1 MSKKEKF
8 TNCFGE
14 EMERQVEQVEEKIGV
29 EIDKNKFVAEA
40 LEKNEIPTITLTK
53 GEFEAIKENVD
64 LVYPDYEQMNEY
76 DDITEAVKEEDWL
89 VVGSLSERLEAEKCL
104 RETFNRLTERI
115 KINGVEEKEK
125 SKSGNKLS

>member
-14 EMERQVEQVEEKIGV
+14 EMERQVEEVEEKIGV
-29 EIDKNKFVAEA
+29 EIDKDKLVAEA

-64 LVYPDYEQMNEY
+64 LVYPDYEQMNDY
-76 DDITEAVKEEDWL
+76 DDTTEAGKEEAWL
-89 VVGSLSERLEAEKCL
+89 VVGSLSERLEAERCL

>member
-40 LEKNEIPTITLTK
+40 LRNEIPTITLTK

-64 LVYPDYEQMNEY
+64 LVYPDYEQMNDY

-89 VVGSLSERLEAEKCL
+89 VVGSLSELEAERCL

-125 SKSGNKLS
+125 VSRNKLS